1 MAKIGATNA
10 DMAAALDI
18 SLATFTVWCSQFPE
32 LREAVHTAKELFD
45 TRVERALAERALGY
59 FAREGWLDVT
69 FGKQAHGQDQTRTT
83 SVHWLKGSSVHFE
96 GTSIG
101 NPELAVTGH
110 PST

>member
-1 MAKIGATNA
+1 MANKIQRAQPPATVPAKSGSGPVCKYNPFTMLPTVTAMAKIGATNA
-10 DMAAALDI
+10 DMASALDI

-69 FGKQAHGQDQTRTT
+69 FGKPH
-83 SVHWLKGSSVHFE
+83 
-96 GTSIG
+96 
-101 NPELAVTGH
+101 
-110 PST
+110 